1 MRYLQIRRH
10 AFTKKGEQRGHGSH
24 LSHAGVELGRRIGD
38 DLGPAA
44 FVAASLAP
52 RTLETALAMGY
63 AVNEIWDMGGGL
75 LEAA

>member
-1 MRYLQIRRH
+1 
-10 AFTKKGEQRGHGSH
+10 
-24 LSHAGVELGRRIGD
+24 LGRRIGD